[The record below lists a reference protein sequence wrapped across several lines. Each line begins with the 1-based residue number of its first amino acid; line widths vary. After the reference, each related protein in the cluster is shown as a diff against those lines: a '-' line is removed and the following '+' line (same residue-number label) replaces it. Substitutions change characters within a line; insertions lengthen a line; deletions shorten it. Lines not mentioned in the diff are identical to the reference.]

1 MKMTLSEAIKRL
13 KIIAA
18 YREAKGQ
25 NAEAEEALQLM
36 NWLIELKDLRKMR
49 RKREGEK

>member
-1 MKMTLSEAIKRL
+1 MTMTLSEAITRL
-13 KIIAA
+13 KFIASF
-18 YREAKGQ
+18 REAKGQ

-49 RKREGEK
+49 RKKEGEK